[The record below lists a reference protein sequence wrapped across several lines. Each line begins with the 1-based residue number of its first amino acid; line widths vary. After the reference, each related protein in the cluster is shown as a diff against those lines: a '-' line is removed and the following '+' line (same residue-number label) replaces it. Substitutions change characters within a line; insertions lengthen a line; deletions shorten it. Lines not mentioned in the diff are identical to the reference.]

1 MLAPTGLASLASASQ
16 PKAQAIATRVP
27 TLTQRSPVLCPLFTY
42 RRSRGTQPA
51 TRPSCPSLHPCL
63 SLYAT
68 ACPRSPPQIKSYLSG
83 SPPIRLGLSE
93 NLILGRRD
101 QRMLSSYGSDA
112 GACCFQGAISLLRRP
127 VLDPLLLLA
136 APRHRRPE
144 HALLLSARACACA
157 CICGAPT

>member
-1 MLAPTGLASLASASQ
+1 MPALHLPQIKRYLSGNPPIRPLAPPLPQFFCYGLPSFSHADQEL
-16 PKAQAIATRVP
+16 PER
-27 TLTQRSPVLCPLFTY
+27 
-42 RRSRGTQPA
+42 QPA
-51 TRPSCPSLHPCL
+51 HPAAHFTF
-63 SLYAT
+63 SSVFSAT
-68 ACPRSPPQIKSYLSG
+68 VCPRSPTQIKSYLSG